1 MALIKIALI
10 ILAQKCEIMY
20 THIAP
25 MRAFLQQVKGGKLY
39 DQLTMLKA
47 KKVITER
54 LIAVERTFSNIGYI
68 LVGISGFFLTFVF
81 SFLGILFLKYK

>member
-1 MALIKIALI
+1 
-10 ILAQKCEIMY
+10 MY

-25 MRAFLQQVKGGKLY
+25 IRAFLQQVKVGKLY

-54 LIAVERTFSNIGYI
+54 LMAVERTFSNIG
-68 LVGISGFFLTFVF
+68 
-81 SFLGILFLKYK
+81 